1 MADLEIPELDA
12 PFVFNRRA
20 TAVPGDLRPLWRI
33 NLVLLLLR
41 KCCRGGR
48 SSFARL
54 HVLSWASLSPENRN
68 LLVRV
73 LDEEETVESLV
84 VRVEPSLNR
93 AVDFAIGEGFVR
105 RVTGN
110 RYELTP
116 AGVAR
121 ANALV
126 DAEDCL
132 DGEKAF
138 VEQVGRRVTE
148 SLVND
153 LFAN

>member
-1 MADLEIPELDA
+1 MADIEIPELDV

-20 TAVPGDLRPLWRI
+20 TAVPGDLRPLWRM

-41 KCCRGGR
+41 KCCRGGK

-54 HVLSWASLSPENRN
+54 HVLSWASLSPENRS

-73 LDEEETVESLV
+73 LDEEEMVESLV

-93 AVDFAIGEGFVR
+93 AVDFAIGEGLVR
-105 RVTGN
+105 RVSGD

-116 AGVAR
+116 TGVAR
-121 ANALV
+121 ADALFE
-126 DAEDCL
+126 AEECL
-132 DGEKAF
+132 NEEKAF
-138 VEQVGRRVTE
+138 VEQIGRRVTE
-148 SLVND
+148 GLVNE
-153 LFAN
+153 LFAH